1 MSLTKTSVIV
11 FFLSLILLIISDN
24 LIHGFVANKKTEQM
38 TVSFRH
44 GLYADYFSSPSSY
57 YISISN
63 ASLSDSVQR
72 FRTGKYGEVLDS
84 VYDKKIYDRSCKYV
98 FIGGSSTET
107 HWVDETRRWVALVG
121 KKIQDNDSN
130 AVAFNFGVGG
140 QNLAQSLNRYN
151 SFINELKPDYVFVMH
166 EANDI
171 SKFLKGGY
179 SVAEGSLHS
188 LYDRTK
194 TYDSISSRLKSIL
207 GNLLPFSY
215 HQWRKYSNKSY
226 IPARS
231 ESLNAFKGM
240 EPQKAAEEYAGRL
253 LALNELVTS
262 HGGTLV
268 LIEYPEVYEEVLLNQ
283 SDVVN
288 ENVKANIKIGLA
300 NNSISE
306 RDFIK
311 FLKEFRWHLQTIV
324 QQRDIPQI
332 KTKGFFDVDD
342 FYDAVHFND
351 SGSLKFAQFMHN
363 ELVDFICR

>member
-1 MSLTKTSVIV
+1 MSLTKTSVI
-11 FFLSLILLIISDN
+11 FFFISLMLLIVADN
-24 LIHGFVANKKTEQM
+24 LIYGFLANKKTEQM
-38 TVSFRH
+38 TISFRH
-44 GLYADYFSSPSSY
+44 EPYADYFSSPPSQ

-72 FRTGKYGEVLDS
+72 FRTGKYGEVLDKA
-84 VYDKKIYDRSCKYV
+84 YDEKAYDRDCKYV

-107 HWVDETRRWVALVG
+107 RWVDETRRWVSLVG
-121 KKIQDNDSN
+121 KKIQENGSN
-130 AVAFNFGVGG
+130 AIAFNFGVGG

-151 SFINELKPDYVFVMH
+151 SFINGLKPDYVFVMH
-166 EANDI
+166 ESNDI

-194 TYDSISSRLKSIL
+194 TYEPNFSRLKSIL

-215 HQWRKYSNKSY
+215 LQLRKYRNKSFV
-226 IPARS
+226 PARS
-231 ESLNAFKGM
+231 ESLDAFTGM

-283 SDVVN
+283 SDVFN

-306 RDFIK
+306 YDFIK
-311 FLKEFRWHLQTIV
+311 FLKEFRRHIQTIAHK
-324 QQRDIPQI
+324 RGIPQI
-332 KTKGFFDVDD
+332 KTKGFFDVND
-342 FYDAVHFND
+342 FYDAIHFNEG
-351 SGSLKFAQFMHN
+351 GSLKFAQFMRN
-363 ELVDFICR
+363 QLVDFICR